1 MGVVGRR
8 VVGLGGWTL
17 RFGRSVAIAVA
28 VYDQLLGNIFL
39 ASSLLGST
47 GIASATGWPGRHRGR
62 DVSLLLLL
70 VGCSRL
76 PIWFGQLLIMV
87 TIPMPFRDSRHPAGS
102 NGFDVFAGSEQSRHL
117 KFFCSFEYSS
127 QFLFQK
133 VSLVFV
139 VADQNTT
146 TTTYRFWHI
155 NLSLIDVLD
164 EVSELLGR
172 ALVNDNA
179 DKVLLKR
186 STTGRQFDAEDLTF
200 EVRRSGTKDELVRI
214 KVFTL
219 DDDVDVK
226 KLFVLKRFKTKLKHH
241 RLKKERKESN
251 LEEEAEGVID
261 VTSMVLFGKSKD
273 FRLWIHFSLNIPRLG
288 RHVEMGKHGGW
299 RRMRNQTRAISG
311 SFPFFPFS

>member
-1 MGVVGRR
+1 M
-8 VVGLGGWTL
+8 
-17 RFGRSVAIAVA
+17 
-28 VYDQLLGNIFL
+28 
-39 ASSLLGST
+39 
-47 GIASATGWPGRHRGR
+47 
-62 DVSLLLLL
+62 
-70 VGCSRL
+70 
-76 PIWFGQLLIMV
+76 
-87 TIPMPFRDSRHPAGS
+87 
-102 NGFDVFAGSEQSRHL
+102 
-117 KFFCSFEYSS
+117 
-127 QFLFQK
+127 
-133 VSLVFV
+133 
-139 VADQNTT
+139 
-146 TTTYRFWHI
+146 
-155 NLSLIDVLD
+155 
-164 EVSELLGR
+164 LGR